1 MPYKIEIKLL
11 NHQIYINSVEDLK
24 DLKSIIEKWYYQ
36 SSEIKIK
43 RITKGKQNEHSKH
56 NS

>member
-43 RITKGKQNEHSKH
+43 RITKG
-56 NS
+56 

>member
-11 NHQIYINSVEDLK
+11 NHQIYISSVEDLK
-24 DLKSIIEKWYYQ
+24 DLKSIIEKWSYQ
-36 SSEIKIK
+36 SNEIKIK